1 MASLYLPTGLAVK
14 SSGTGSTR
22 NCGQS
27 GKVRGKH
34 VHTLCSVEVG
44 EPIPITGRSTL
55 TTVYGV
61 TKKDVHQSEL
71 IIAGTDRDWGR

>member
-1 MASLYLPTGLAVK
+1 MASLYLSTGLAVE

-22 NCGQS
+22 KS

-71 IIAGTDRDWGR
+71 IIAGKDRDWGR